1 MNISKQSQR
10 VFLLGV
16 GAQKAG
22 TSWLHQQL
30 SARKDTD
37 FGFLKEYHIFDAL
50 YHEEYACFKPKQPK
64 PWKWRTWQRNRF
76 IDNPERYFDYFEK
89 KLSRKNICLTGDIT
103 PSYACLTA
111 KTYKLIRNEFQQ
123 RNILTRSIFLM
134 RDPIE
139 RFLSQHRMQLRK
151 MRKLKPEYESDY
163 LRNASIKLPKRNCLR
178 SNYPATI
185 DALKGGLNID
195 EVFIGLYETMFSP
208 GEHNQLCNF
217 LQISGQ
223 KSNLNQRINSS
234 PATTYVPEDV
244 LMRLGNHFAPL
255 VEAVDIRCPNLKVK
269 EHWKTTQR
277 WASTSF

>member
-1 MNISKQSQR
+1 MRSKQSQG

-30 SARKDTD
+30 GARLDTD

-50 YHEEYACFKPKQPK
+50 YHPEYACFKPKQPK

-76 IDNPERYFDYFEK
+76 IDNPERYFDYFAK
-89 KLSRKNICLTGDIT
+89 KLSRKKIYLTGDIT

-111 KTYKLIRNEFQQ
+111 KTYQFIRNGFNR
-123 RNILTRSIFLM
+123 RNILIRSVFFM

-151 MRKLKPEYESDY
+151 MGKLKPEYESDY
-163 LRNASIKLPKRNCLR
+163 LRDASIKLPMRNCLR
-178 SNYPATI
+178 SNYPSTI
-185 DALKGGLNID
+185 DALKDGLNID
-195 EVFIGLYETMFSP
+195 EIFIGLYETMFLPS
-208 GEHNQLCNF
+208 EHNRLCNF
-217 LQISGQ
+217 LQIREQ
-223 KSNLNQRINSS
+223 ESNMTKRVNSS
-234 PATTYVPEDV
+234 PATTVVPEDV
-244 LMRLGNHFAPL
+244 LIRLGNYFAPL
-255 VEAVDIRCPNLKVK
+255 VEEVGVRCPALQVK

-277 WASTSF
+277 WVK

>member
-1 MNISKQSQR
+1 MMRSKQSQG

-30 SARKDTD
+30 GARLDTD

-50 YHEEYACFKPKQPK
+50 YHPEYACFKPKQPK

-76 IDNPERYFDYFEK
+76 IDNPERYFDYFAK
-89 KLSRKNICLTGDIT
+89 KLSHKKIYLTGDIT

-111 KTYKLIRNEFQQ
+111 KTYQLIRNNFKQ
-123 RNILTRSIFLM
+123 RNILVRSVFLM

-151 MRKLKPEYESDY
+151 MGKLKPEYESDY
-163 LRNASIKLPKRNCLR
+163 LRNASIKLLKRNCLR
-178 SNYPATI
+178 SNYPTTI
-185 DALKGGLNID
+185 DALKDGLDID
-195 EVFIGLYETMFSP
+195 EIFIGLYETMFLTS
-208 GEHNQLCNF
+208 EHNQLCNF

-223 KSNLNQRINSS
+223 ESNMTMRVNSS
-234 PATTYVPEDV
+234 PATTVVPEDV
-244 LMRLGNHFAPL
+244 LIRLGNHFAPL
-255 VEAVDIRCPNLKVK
+255 VEEVDVRCPALQVK

-277 WASTSF
+277 WVK